1 MEPAEN
7 ERTAPVGTP
16 AGAGAPPEAVRTGR
30 DHPPLVDLRALA
42 FSPTEHRPSCQGRRP
57 GGRRPAAWRAM
68 PAFCG
73 PVASRLAPH
82 HHDADGRPG
91 EPGRPTTPCGVRER
105 RLGTVAPETSN
116 RAFPRRRTGERPARP
131 CHLPPARR
139 RTAAPASGDV
149 VAVTLF
155 PCTDPADGSST
166 ASVLRG
172 PPGRSPNDPTVADPV
187 PVAVALPG
195 TQHILAAA
203 SSQVKGYF
211 SIHRVVHGTFRLP
224 TRFDRSS
231 TVHTQPCAQRHT
243 VRAAFRAR
251 RERRGVDNGGGQPVE
266 WRRDLDD
273 RSRLRAVARRDHHH
287 YLVRAG
293 SILYARRSRPRGRL
307 LDFSGRT
314 T

>member
-1 MEPAEN
+1 
-7 ERTAPVGTP
+7 
-16 AGAGAPPEAVRTGR
+16 
-30 DHPPLVDLRALA
+30 
-42 FSPTEHRPSCQGRRP
+42 
-57 GGRRPAAWRAM
+57 M

-73 PVASRLAPH
+73 PVRVASPRTI
-82 HHDADGRPG
+82 
-91 EPGRPTTPCGVRER
+91 TTPTDARANPAGQRPRAVSANAGWVRRSRRPRTER
-105 RLGTVAPETSN
+105 S
-116 RAFPRRRTGERPARP
+116 PRRRTGERPARP